1 MQYNLNGVTM
11 RFVSV
16 CACISFLCLSSA
28 ALAQACGGNF
38 NSFVQDLKTEAVNR
52 GYDRSTVDTFF
63 RNVRQEQ
70 AVINADRRQGI
81 FQRPFLDFSRALIS
95 QNRMNAGRSNA
106 ERFSAVFAQAQRRF
120 GVPPG
125 ILLAFWAFE
134 TDFGA
139 VQGDFNTVNALVTL
153 SHDCRRPELFR
164 PQVFAALEMFRRGM
178 LDPVQTR
185 GAWAGEIGMVQK
197 LPSDIINYAVDGDGD
212 GRIDLQRS
220 APDALMSA
228 AAMLQAKGWRA
239 NEPWL
244 HEVSTPQGLDLSR
257 TGLRTEMTVSQWA
270 QMGVRATH
278 GALPSGNLRA
288 SIILPQGHRGPAFM
302 VFHNYRVLFEWNQSF
317 IYVTTAAYF
326 ATRLSGAPVYQAGNP
341 EQGLNPDEMRELQTR
356 LNGRGFYVGGV
367 DGILGANTRAAVQ
380 DIQAQLGLPADGWPT
395 PQLLRMLR
403 QS

>member
-1 MQYNLNGVTM
+1 M
-11 RFVSV
+11 RFLIGLVTV
-16 CACISFLCLSSA
+16 LSLGFSTG
-28 ALAQACGGNF
+28 AQAQSCGGNF
-38 NSFVQDLKTEAVNR
+38 STFVEGLKAEAAQR
-52 GYDRSTVDTFF
+52 GHDRALIDSFF
-63 RNVRQEQ
+63 RGVRHEQ
-70 AVINADRRQGI
+70 SVINADRRQGI

-95 QNRMNAGRSNA
+95 QNRMNAGRANYDRHRS
-106 ERFSAVFAQAQRRF
+106 VFDAAQRQY
-120 GVPPG
+120 GVSPG

-139 VQGDFNTVNALVTL
+139 NQGDFNTVNALVTL

-164 PQVFAALEMFRRGM
+164 PQVFAALEMYRRGM
-178 LDPVQTR
+178 LDPRNTR

-197 LPSDIINYAVDGDGD
+197 LPSDIIDYAVDGDGD

-228 AAMLQAKGWRA
+228 AAMLRGKGWRA

-244 HEVSTPQGLDLSR
+244 HEVALPQGLDLRR
-257 TGLRTEMTVSQWA
+257 TGIRTEMTVSEWQ
-270 QMGVRATH
+270 QLGVRPTH
-278 GALPSGNLRA
+278 GSLPSGNLRA
-288 SIILPQGHRGPAFM
+288 SVIVPQGHRGPAFM

-341 EQGLNPDEMRELQTR
+341 ETGLNQDQMRQLQQR
-356 LNGRGFYVGGV
+356 LAQRGFDVGGI

-380 DIQAQLGLPADGWPT
+380 DVQAELGLPADGWPT
-395 PQLLRMLR
+395 PQLLRML
-403 QS
+403 

>member
-1 MQYNLNGVTM
+1 M
-11 RFVSV
+11 RFVPV
-16 CACISFLCLSSA
+16 CACVGFLCLSSG

-38 NSFVQDLKTEAVNR
+38 SSFVQDLKTEAVQR
-52 GYDRSTVDTFF
+52 GYDRNTVDTFF

-95 QNRMNAGRSNA
+95 QNRINAGRSNA
-106 ERFSAVFAQAQRRF
+106 ERFSSVFGEAQRRY

-153 SHDCRRPELFR
+153 SHDCRRPGLFR

-212 GRIDLQRS
+212 GRIDLQSS

-244 HEVSTPQGLDLSR
+244 HEVSIPQGIDLSR

-270 QMGVRATH
+270 QMGVRPTH
-278 GALPSGNLRA
+278 GTLPSGNLRA

-341 EQGLNPDEMRELQTR
+341 EQGLNQDEMRDLQTR
-356 LNGRGFYVGGV
+356 LNARGFDVGGV

-395 PQLLRMLR
+395 PQLLRALR
-403 QS
+403 QG

>member
-1 MQYNLNGVTM
+1 M
-11 RFVSV
+11 RFLPVL
-16 CACISFLCLSSA
+16 ATIISLGLGTS
-28 ALAQACGGNF
+28 AQAQSCGGNF
-38 NSFVQDLKTEAVNR
+38 GSFVEGLRAEAASR
-52 GYDRSTVDTFF
+52 GYDRALIDSFF

-95 QNRMNAGRSNA
+95 QNRMNAGRANYDRQRS
-106 ERFSAVFAQAQRRF
+106 VFDRAQREF
-120 GVPPG
+120 GVQPG

-139 VQGDFNTVNALVTL
+139 NQGDFNTVNALVTL
-153 SHDCRRPELFR
+153 AHDCRRPELFR

-212 GRIDLQRS
+212 GRIDMQRS
-220 APDALMSA
+220 APDAILSA
-228 AAMLQAKGWRA
+228 AAMLRAKGWRA
-239 NEPWL
+239 NEPWM
-244 HEVSTPQGLDLSR
+244 HEVAIPQNLDLR
-257 TGLRTEMTVSQWA
+257 QTGLRTELTVGQW
-270 QMGVRATH
+270 QQLGVRPTH
-278 GALPSGNLRA
+278 GSLPSGNLRA

-302 VFHNYRVLFEWNQSF
+302 VFHNYRTLFEWNQSF

-326 ATRLSGAPVYQAGNP
+326 ATRLMGAPVYQAGNP
-341 EQGLNPDEMRELQTR
+341 ETGLNQDQMRQLQQR
-356 LNGRGFYVGGV
+356 LQQRGFNVGGV

-380 DIQAQLGLPADGWPT
+380 DAQAQLGLPADGWPT
-395 PQLLRMLR
+395 PQLLRSL
-403 QS
+403 

>member
-1 MQYNLNGVTM
+1 MRILPVLVT
-11 RFVSV
+11 V
-16 CACISFLCLSSA
+16 LSLGLASA
-28 ALAQACGGNF
+28 AQAQSCGGNF
-38 NSFVQDLKTEAVNR
+38 SAFVDGLKSEAASQ
-52 GYDRSTVDTFF
+52 GHDRSRIDSFF

-70 AVINADRRQGI
+70 SVINADRRQGI

-95 QNRMNAGRSNA
+95 QGRITNGQRNY
-106 ERFSAVFAQAQRRF
+106 ERYRAVFDRAQQQY

-134 TDFGA
+134 TDYGA

-153 SHDCRRPELFR
+153 AHDCRRPELFR
-164 PQVFAALEMFRRGM
+164 PQVFAAIEMYRRGM

-228 AAMLQAKGWRA
+228 AAMLRGKGWRA

-244 HEVSTPQGLDLSR
+244 HEVALPQGLDLTR
-257 TGLRTEMTVSQWA
+257 TGIRTEMTVSEWQ
-270 QMGVRATH
+270 QLGVRPTH
-278 GALPSGNLRA
+278 DSLPSGNLRA
-288 SIILPQGHRGPAFM
+288 SVIVPQGHRGPAFM

-341 EQGLNPDEMRELQTR
+341 ETGLNQDQMRQLQQR
-356 LNGRGFYVGGV
+356 LAQRGFDVGGI

-380 DIQAQLGLPADGWPT
+380 DVQAQLGLPADGWPT
-395 PQLLRMLR
+395 PQLLSRM
-403 QS
+403 

>member
-1 MQYNLNGVTM
+1 M
-11 RFVSV
+11 RFLPVL
-16 CACISFLCLSSA
+16 ATIISLGLGTS
-28 ALAQACGGNF
+28 AQAQSCGGNF
-38 NSFVQDLKTEAVNR
+38 GSFVEGLRAEAASR
-52 GYDRSTVDTFF
+52 GYDRALIDAFF

-95 QNRMNAGRSNA
+95 QNRMNAGRANYDRQRS
-106 ERFSAVFAQAQRRF
+106 VFDRAQREF
-120 GVPPG
+120 GVQPG

-139 VQGDFNTVNALVTL
+139 NQGDFNTVNALVTL
-153 SHDCRRPELFR
+153 AHDCRRPELFR

-212 GRIDLQRS
+212 GRIDMQRS
-220 APDALMSA
+220 APDAILSA
-228 AAMLQAKGWRA
+228 AAMLRAKGWRA
-239 NEPWL
+239 NEPWM
-244 HEVSTPQGLDLSR
+244 HEVAIPQNLDLR
-257 TGLRTEMTVSQWA
+257 QTGLRTELTVGQW
-270 QMGVRATH
+270 QQLGVRPTH
-278 GALPSGNLRA
+278 GSLPSGNLRA

-302 VFHNYRVLFEWNQSF
+302 VFHNYRTLFEWNQSF

-326 ATRLSGAPVYQAGNP
+326 ATRLMGAPVYQAGNP
-341 EQGLNPDEMRELQTR
+341 ETGLNQDQMRQLQQR
-356 LNGRGFYVGGV
+356 LQQRGFNVGGV

-380 DIQAQLGLPADGWPT
+380 DAQAQLGLPADGWPT
-395 PQLLRMLR
+395 PQLLRSL
-403 QS
+403 